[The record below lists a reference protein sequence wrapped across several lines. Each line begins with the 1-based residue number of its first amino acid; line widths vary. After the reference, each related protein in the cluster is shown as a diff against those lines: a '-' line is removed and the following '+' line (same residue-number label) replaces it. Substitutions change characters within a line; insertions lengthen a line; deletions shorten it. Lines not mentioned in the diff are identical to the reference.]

1 MVYVHAKICVTFF
14 LLLLLMIN
22 FVKIFG
28 KLKKS
33 FEKKKTKRE
42 INFFFHF
49 FIVKKKEI
57 NINFFKQQLK
67 KKKIYKTFFN

>member
-33 FEKKKTKRE
+33 FEKKKNKKGNKLFFSFFYSEKKRDKHQLFQTAVE
-42 INFFFHF
+42 
-49 FIVKKKEI
+49 KKKD
-57 NINFFKQQLK
+57 L
-67 KKKIYKTFFN
+67 